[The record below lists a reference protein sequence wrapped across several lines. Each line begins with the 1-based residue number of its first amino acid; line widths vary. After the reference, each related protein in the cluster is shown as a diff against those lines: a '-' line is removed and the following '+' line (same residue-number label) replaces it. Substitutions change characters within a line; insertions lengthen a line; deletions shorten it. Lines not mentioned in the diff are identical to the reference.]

1 MEQDESD
8 QDYIK
13 ELENKNREVQGKNVG
28 LSADMSSMASASRS
42 DNLITYQIENSDL
55 LEKLEHFYRG
65 EYIGTI
71 KGGPNEGEKDW
82 IAPEDP
88 SQVPFNEFGVSAM
101 MEIVSKYIDKNTT
114 LSYYSE
120 MRIYEI
126 MADLG
131 DELVLYVLS
140 NYEAM
145 GMSDKFRKTKFR
157 LLIVTTLHMIEST
170 YRKAISGKTIEEI
183 NQSRIITQSDS
194 IGIKAPTQNQKRG
207 NFSLLNPRSWGG

>member
-1 MEQDESD
+1 MTEEVDVEG
-8 QDYIK
+8 YIGDL
-13 ELENKNREVQGKNVG
+13 ELENKELKGKNIQ
-28 LSADMSSMASASRS
+28 LTTDISSFQSVNKNE
-42 DNLITYQIENSDL
+42 NLIQYQIENIEL
-55 LEKLEHFYRG
+55 LDKLEHFYRG
-65 EYIGTI
+65 EYMGTLKNGDIGWI
-71 KGGPNEGEKDW
+71 KPIDETQ
-82 IAPEDP
+82 IPL
-88 SQVPFNEFGVSAM
+88 NEFGVSAM

-131 DELVLYVLS
+131 DEIVLYVLS
-140 NYEAM
+140 NYEKM

-183 NQSRIITQSDS
+183 NQSRIISQSDFVGQRPMPLQS
-194 IGIKAPTQNQKRG
+194 KKK
-207 NFSLLNPRSWGG
+207 FSMFNPRTWG

>member
-1 MEQDESD
+1 MEEEQTDDEG
-8 QDYIK
+8 YIESLEK
-13 ELENKNREVQGKNVG
+13 QSKQQEGKILELTSALSSHGIIGKNE
-28 LSADMSSMASASRS
+28 
-42 DNLITYQIENSDL
+42 NIIQYQIENQELMD
-55 LEKLEHFYRG
+55 KLEHFYRG
-65 EYIGTI
+65 EYIGTDPKTNETGWI
-71 KGGPNEGEKDW
+71 K
-82 IAPEDP
+82 P
-88 SQVPFNEFGVSAM
+88 SDKTQIPLNEFGVSAM

-140 NYEAM
+140 NYEKM

-170 YRKAISGKTIEEI
+170 YRKAISGETIKRI
-183 NQSRIITQSDS
+183 NESRIVTQSEN
-194 IGIKAPTQNQKRG
+194 IGRSPAIQQKQRF
-207 NFSLLNPRSWGG
+207 NPLNPRSW